1 MVQYIVVR
9 VWEGFLAAVHILT
22 APPECKGL
30 ESPETPSEEWKT
42 SKVLRTYHSGGD
54 SATIVMVQTDTHAF
68 HVSITLCTIH
78 IMTTSFSWKAYTH

>member
-1 MVQYIVVR
+1 MNTFKLFLILFCQWIRSMIQYIVVR

-54 SATIVMVQTDTHAF
+54 SATITMVA
-68 HVSITLCTIH
+68 L
-78 IMTTSFSWKAYTH
+78 